1 MDHQAPLVPSVE
13 VLVKALIVISSAAVA
28 GPPSS
33 WIDRAIFCSHHP
45 IIVGTGKR
53 DAVWKV
59 ILTLLILHG
68 SYLVIFLLFALFNC
82 DFTTGYSQRL
92 QKCLKTCGLD
102 VATFLSTNGQS
113 VCKVI

>member
-33 WIDRAIFCSHHP
+33 WFDRAIFCSHHP

-53 DAVWKV
+53 DTVWKV
-59 ILTLLILHG
+59 ILTLL
-68 SYLVIFLLFALFNC
+68 LFA
-82 DFTTGYSQRL
+82 D
-92 QKCLKTCGLD
+92 
-102 VATFLSTNGQS
+102 TFISHS
-113 VCKVI
+113 